1 MKTYSDLP
9 NSKCKLTLY
18 NSEWIIIH
26 WYYEG
31 DVPVCVIMNKDNSL
45 KPVFETLI
53 GKENE
58 QMIMGIVK
66 SIYDK

>member
-1 MKTYSDLP
+1 MKKYSDLLHSQ
-9 NSKCKLTLY
+9 NKVTLY
-18 NSEWIIIH
+18 NSEWTIIH

-31 DVPVCVIMNKDNSL
+31 DVPVCVIMNKDNPL

-58 QMIMGIVK
+58 QMIVGVVK